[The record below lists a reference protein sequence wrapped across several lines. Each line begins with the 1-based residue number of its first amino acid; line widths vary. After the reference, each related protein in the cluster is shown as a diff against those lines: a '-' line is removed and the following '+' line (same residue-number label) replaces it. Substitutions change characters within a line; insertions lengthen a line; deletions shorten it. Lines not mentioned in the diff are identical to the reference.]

1 MQVFIFIIVLSI
13 LVLVHELGHFVMA
26 RRAGVWVEEFGFGIP
41 PRLFGKKIGETIYSI
56 NLFPFGG
63 FVRLHGENP
72 ADKASKPKR
81 AFSNLNK
88 RKKTGIIIAG
98 VVMNMLLA
106 VLAFAVFYSFSGFPK
121 DFKQVE
127 VVGVA
132 PDSPAMTSGIM
143 EGDIVLTINSQKVQS
158 VNDFITL
165 IDKNLGSV
173 VTIEMRDTSS
183 QIKEVTLT
191 PRTDPPE
198 DQGAVGVVIAPK
210 VGIYFPPIWQRPF
223 LGIYFGLK
231 DSWYWGKTIVTG
243 IATLFVQLFAGHVP
257 QDISGPVGIYAIT
270 VQAASYGILALVN
283 FVGILSLNLAVLNIL
298 PLPALDG
305 GRLLFIGIEA
315 LTKKKLSP
323 KIEGWVHTVGMAV
336 LLAILL
342 AVTIGDV
349 RKLIQFGGVKGF
361 IDSIGK

>member
-143 EGDIVLTINSQKVQS
+143 EGDIVLTINSQK
-158 VNDFITL
+158 
-165 IDKNLGSV
+165 
-173 VTIEMRDTSS
+173 E
-183 QIKEVTLT
+183 
-191 PRTDPPE
+191 
-198 DQGAVGVVIAPK
+198 
-210 VGIYFPPIWQRPF
+210 
-223 LGIYFGLK
+223 
-231 DSWYWGKTIVTG
+231 
-243 IATLFVQLFAGHVP
+243 
-257 QDISGPVGIYAIT
+257 
-270 VQAASYGILALVN
+270 
-283 FVGILSLNLAVLNIL
+283 
-298 PLPALDG
+298 
-305 GRLLFIGIEA
+305 
-315 LTKKKLSP
+315 
-323 KIEGWVHTVGMAV
+323 
-336 LLAILL
+336 
-342 AVTIGDV
+342 
-349 RKLIQFGGVKGF
+349 
-361 IDSIGK
+361 